1 MRGSTTRRHR
11 RSASD
16 RPRKTV
22 YTALAGGL
30 AVALAATGC
39 STGADLREHD
49 GLVELR
55 LADSFSTTHPIGR
68 SGTEIFREILST
80 EGREVGLDFI
90 YFGSGQLGVQ
100 RDMPAVVRTGIAEI
114 AAVSPAYVGTQL
126 PLSNVGD
133 LPGFTGDACVGGD
146 AMRDIMQPGGTLF
159 EEELKQQDLLPLWV
173 AYIPGYE
180 AMTGSIPLNSPDD
193 VSNTVLRATGGAADR
208 VIDGMGAAG
217 TSMPIGDLYE
227 ALSRDTVAGTLASPL
242 SITPYRLEE
251 VLHHST
257 DGANLGSFTV
267 TYSISYTV
275 WQELSDEQQSVLSD
289 ASDTAQDAVCEE
301 INKSMD
307 ESKQAMRDAGV
318 VMHEVTA
325 EQRDEWDRVTAP
337 VRDSWVHDLES
348 TGRPAAIV
356 LREFEQAL
364 VTAGSS
370 RKAQS

>member
-1 MRGSTTRRHR
+1 MRGPTTRRRGRSSPGR
-11 RSASD
+11 R
-16 RPRKTV
+16 RKPIR
-22 YTALAGGL
+22 TALAGGL

-39 STGADLREHD
+39 STGAELHEHD

-68 SGTEIFREILST
+68 SGTQIFRDILST
-80 EGREVGLDFI
+80 EGREAGLDFI

-133 LPGFTGDACVGGD
+133 LPGFTDDACVGGD
-146 AMRDIMQPGGTLF
+146 AMREIMQPGGTLF
-159 EEELKQQDLLPLWV
+159 EEELKQQDLMPLWV

-180 AMTGSIPLNSPDD
+180 AMTGTIPVTSPDD
-193 VSNTVLRATGGAADR
+193 ISNTVLRATGGAADR
-208 VIDGMGAAG
+208 VIDAMGAAG

-275 WQELSDEQQSVLSD
+275 WQELSDEQQSVIRH
-289 ASDTAQDAVCEE
+289 ASDTAQDVVCKELT
-301 INKSMD
+301 KSMD

-318 VMHEVTA
+318 IMHEVTA
-325 EQRDEWDRVTAP
+325 DERDAWDRVTSP
-337 VRDSWVHDLES
+337 VRESWVHDLES
-348 TGRPAAIV
+348 TGRPAAAV
-356 LREFEQAL
+356 LQEFKQAL
-364 VTAGSS
+364 ATAENS
-370 RKAQS
+370 RKARS